1 MPPPYYGRRQ
11 MEKNEFYEEW
21 AGLEPFEKLDPA
33 GSTSL
38 LSGRVLLGVMAS
50 ADAQLW
56 TAELDS
62 LLGDWVWSMVEF
74 YQFYQNNVRELDSV
88 GDAYRVFGDLVEDSL
103 MSPAVQE
110 KFVRLISYLMNN
122 SGPAEDHCL
131 ALLTGLEFSYGE
143 MGSEFFHAMKSMYIG
158 NQWRMHIAKALAW
171 EFDKHLD
178 SIPHQMLEWIMSAPG
193 AGASL
198 NGQVDSGNDGN
209 ADSFGWGLRFGPGL
223 LVDYDRIMNAFIEVL
238 KSVDIAVDSMRGTA
252 HGGYWKEFYTN
263 AHTGW
268 ERGWSGVEDALVGLY
283 QAVNAVYRMDYAPE
297 SVNGKL
303 AVLTPSQVMASIFGA
318 DVVVK
323 EGA

>member
-1 MPPPYYGRRQ
+1 
-11 MEKNEFYEEW
+11 MEKKDFDEEW
-21 AGLEPFEKLDPA
+21 ADLEPFEKLDPA

-38 LSGRVLLGVMAS
+38 LSGRVLLGVTAS
-50 ADAQLW
+50 ADAQTW

-62 LLGDWVWSMVEF
+62 LLGDWVWSMI
-74 YQFYQNNVRELDSV
+74 QFYQENEKELSDIW
-88 GDAYRVFGDLVEDSL
+88 DAYGVFGDLVEGSIA
-103 MSPAVQE
+103 SPTVQE
-110 KFVRLISYLMNN
+110 KLVRVIAYLMNN
-122 SGPAEDHCL
+122 SGPAQDHCL
-131 ALLTGLEFSYGE
+131 NLLTGLEFSYGK
-143 MGSEFFHAMKSMYIG
+143 MGNEFFHAMKSMYAG

-198 NGQVDSGNDGN
+198 NGQIDSSNDGI
-209 ADSFGWGLRFGPGL
+209 ADSFCWGLHFGPRL
-223 LVDYDRIMNAFIEVL
+223 ITDYDRIMNAFIDVL
-238 KSVDIAVDSMRGTA
+238 NTVDKAVDSMRSTA
-252 HGGYWKEFYTN
+252 EGGYWKDFYMA

-268 ERGWSGVEDALVGLY
+268 ERGWSGIEDKLIDLY

-297 SVNGKL
+297 SVSGKL

-318 DVVVK
+318 DVVIK

>member
-1 MPPPYYGRRQ
+1 

-38 LSGRVLLGVMAS
+38 LSGRVLLGVMSS

-74 YQFYQNNVRELDSV
+74 HQDNVRELCSI
-88 GDAYRVFGDLVEDSL
+88 GDAYRIFGDLVEDSL
-103 MSPAVQE
+103 MSPTVQE

-122 SGPAEDHCL
+122 AGPAQDHCL
-131 ALLTGLEFSYGE
+131 GLLTGLEFSYGK
-143 MGSEFFHAMKSMYIG
+143 MGNEFFHAMKSMYAG

-171 EFDKHLD
+171 EFDKHPD

-198 NGQVDSGNDGN
+198 NGQIDSGNDGN
-209 ADSFGWGLRFGPGL
+209 ADNFGWGLHFGPHL
-223 LVDYDRIMNAFIEVL
+223 ITDYDRIMNAFIDVL
-238 KSVDIAVDSMRGTA
+238 KAVDRAVDSMCSTT
-252 HGGYWKEFYTN
+252 HGGYWKEFYTT
-263 AHTGW
+263 AHPGW
-268 ERGWSGVEDALVGLY
+268 KRGWSGVEDALVGLY

-303 AVLTPSQVMASIFGA
+303 AVLTPAQVMASIFGA
-318 DVVVK
+318 DVVIK
-323 EGA
+323 EGV

>member
-1 MPPPYYGRRQ
+1 MK
-11 MEKNEFYEEW
+11 KNEFYEEW
-21 AGLEPFEKLDPA
+21 SGLEPFEKLDPA

-56 TAELDS
+56 TDELDS

-74 YQFYQNNVRELDSV
+74 HQDNVRELDSV

-103 MSPAVQE
+103 MSPTVQE
-110 KFVRLISYLMNN
+110 KFVRLISYLMNF

-131 ALLTGLEFSYGE
+131 DLLTGLEFSYGE
-143 MGSEFFHAMKSMYIG
+143 MGNEFFHAMKSMYTG

-171 EFDKHLD
+171 EFDKHID

-193 AGASL
+193 AGTSL
-198 NGQVDSGNDGN
+198 NGQVDSSNDGN
-209 ADSFGWGLRFGPGL
+209 IDNFGWDLRFGPGL
-223 LVDYDRIMNAFIEVL
+223 LVDYDRIMNEFIAVL
-238 KSVDIAVDSMRGTA
+238 KSVDRAVDSMRDTA
-252 HGGYWKEFYTN
+252 HGAYWKEFYTT

-303 AVLTPSQVMASIFGA
+303 AVLTPAQVMASIFGA
-318 DVVVK
+318 DVVIK
-323 EGA
+323 EEA